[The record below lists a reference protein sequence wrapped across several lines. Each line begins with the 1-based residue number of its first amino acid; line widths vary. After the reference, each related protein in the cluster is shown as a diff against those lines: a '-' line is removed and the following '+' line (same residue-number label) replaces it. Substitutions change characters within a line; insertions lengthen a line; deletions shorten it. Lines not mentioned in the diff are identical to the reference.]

1 MAADLPG
8 ELLSIADDLY
18 ALSLADFT
26 PARDAKAKELK
37 GTDLAKEVKALKKP
51 SLAGWVVNLL
61 VRHEP
66 EQVEQILQVGAALRE
81 AQASMSGDELR
92 QLTRQRRQLTAAVTT
107 QARRLAREQGQKVTE
122 AVAGQVEATLTAA
135 MVDEECAKAVRSG
148 LLLGPLASTGVD
160 AVELDRAV
168 ALPDALGFVAT
179 THEAAEP
186 TRPDLRVVPDPDRDE
201 KALAAAREALSAAE
215 AEVTEAN
222 DAFETASQELSDLE
236 ARAMQI
242 QAEIDELKRQIAELD
257 EQADGVDEEIGEA
270 EEAKA
275 EADEALTEATRA
287 RDVAAKALAKLE
299 P

>member
-1 MAADLPG
+1 MSTQ
-8 ELLSIADDLY
+8 LLEIADDLY
-18 ALSLADFT
+18 ALTLAEFT

-66 EQVEQILQVGAALRE
+66 DQVEQVLQVGAALRE

-107 QARRLAREQGQKVTE
+107 QARRLARERGQKVTE

-148 LLLGPLASTGVD
+148 LLLGPLEATGVD

-179 THEAAEP
+179 THEATEP
-186 TRPDLRVVPDPDRDE
+186 SKPDLRVVPDPDRDE
-201 KALAAAREALSAAE
+201 KALAAAREALERAE
-215 AEVTEAN
+215 AEVAEATEAF
-222 DAFETASQELSDLE
+222 DTASQELSDLE
-236 ARAMQI
+236 ARSMQL

-270 EEAKA
+270 EDAKTEA
-275 EADEALTEATRA
+275 EEALTEATTA
-287 RDVAAKALAKLE
+287 RDAAAKAVSKLE
-299 P
+299 G